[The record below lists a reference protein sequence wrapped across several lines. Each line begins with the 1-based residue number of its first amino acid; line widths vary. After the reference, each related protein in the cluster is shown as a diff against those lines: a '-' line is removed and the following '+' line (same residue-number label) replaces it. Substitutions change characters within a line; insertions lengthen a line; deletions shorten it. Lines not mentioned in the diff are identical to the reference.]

1 VLAGNLGTLAGRG
14 CLRLGARM
22 QVCLNSAELRK
33 RQHPLIRSERRLLG
47 RVSSGVQVN
56 ATFHPNKPVLNLR
69 VI

>member
-1 VLAGNLGTLAGRG
+1 
-14 CLRLGARM
+14 M